1 MRNNLSD
8 SERSV
13 VGALGGNKRVENAA
27 LLPKVK
33 HKGHLVFGD
42 IEIPCAVIDGGI
54 RVLSAN
60 GIEMSF
66 FNVRPNAK
74 TRKKVVDV
82 VVGGVPA
89 QLPYFMAKKELL
101 PFIFN
106 RLADGTF
113 LIPIKYKDGK
123 KHEIGYRA
131 ELLTALCSAWSDAES
146 KGALTKE
153 NNKRAASVALKI
165 LTALAN
171 IGIISLI
178 DEVTGYQ
185 HFREKNDLQKLL
197 SKYLAEERLEWAK
210 MFPDIFYKHIYRL
223 KGWEWGKTNKRT
235 PLIGKITNQ
244 IVYEK
249 LPDGVLE
256 ELRRVNPPVGLLKN
270 RMHRHHQFLS
280 TDVGQ
285 KDLTKHLVTLIA
297 LMKASDT
304 WDEFMVFIDKVS
316 GENGKIIDIY

>member
-27 LLPKVK
+27 LLPKVT

-42 IEIPCAVIDGGI
+42 VEIPCAVIEGKL
-54 RVLSAN
+54 RVLSSH
-60 GIEMSF
+60 GIEKAF
-66 FNVRPNAK
+66 FSGNPN
-74 TRKKVVDV
+74 TRKLEKTADIVVS
-82 VVGGVPA
+82 GEHA
-89 QLPYFMAKKELL
+89 QLPYFMAKKAII
-101 PFIFN
+101 PFIIKG
-106 RLADGTF
+106 LSDTS
-113 LIPIKYKDGK
+113 LLLPIKYKDSK

-131 ELLTALCSAWSDAES
+131 ELMPILCGAWVQALNSGTLQKQQE
-146 KGALTKE
+146 K
-153 NNKRAASVALKI
+153 AASRAEQILVAMAKV
-165 LTALAN
+165 
-171 IGIISLI
+171 GIISLV
-178 DEVTGYQ
+178 DEVTGFQ
-185 HFREKNDLQKLL
+185 FFREKNDLQKLL

-304 WDEFMVFIDKVS
+304 WDEFMIFIGKVS